1 MQHLESLSCDP
12 SSVKADDKAKL
23 KGYLRKWKN
32 AKMFTYS
39 CLFIDLLQPPGT
51 LSTAFQEIDIDA
63 VAASSAMATIKRQ
76 LAVLMEK
83 ESDKMATMKQ

>member
-1 MQHLESLSCDP
+1 M
-12 SSVKADDKAKL
+12 KADDKAKL

-51 LSTAFQEIDIDA
+51 LSTAFQEIDIDT

-76 LAVLMEK
+76 LAVLMK
-83 ESDKMATMKQ
+83 RNRTRWLQ